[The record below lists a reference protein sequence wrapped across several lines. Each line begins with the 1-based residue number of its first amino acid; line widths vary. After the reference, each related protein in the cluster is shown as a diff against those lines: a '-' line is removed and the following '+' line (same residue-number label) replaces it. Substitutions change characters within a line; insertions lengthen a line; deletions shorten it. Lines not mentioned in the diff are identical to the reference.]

1 MNAVKVDKV
10 VKTPQQ
16 GGLRQAMA
24 WLHTWSGLWI
34 SWLLFAIFLT
44 GTLAVFDD
52 QISHWMTPEHALEE
66 AAHANDPPQPK
77 VTDRGRRLELALDFM
92 AKEHPKADMWEIWP
106 VQRPGHGLS
115 AYWFQP
121 SGGYGSA
128 DLDPLTGA
136 VVEHAREANARET
149 IAGHHFVDF
158 HYELHAGRIGV
169 WIVGITT
176 MIMLVALV
184 SGVITHK
191 RIFKDF
197 FTFRPAKGQRSWLDA
212 HNAVAVLT
220 LPFQFMIAYTGLA
233 FFSDDYVPAPV
244 VAQYGMDNAKKA
256 FLADWNDVGKPGK
269 PGKTGQPL
277 AIPALEPF
285 AQRAEQAIGQDIRAV
300 VLDNPN
306 DASMRVC
313 MYGWNEDT
321 DTMERLSANTG
332 RACYALA
339 TGEQVALRLPGESDT
354 GGAGLTRSV
363 MSNLHMAGFGGTP
376 MRWLY
381 FFCGLA
387 GTAMMGTGA
396 ILFMVKRR
404 QKSGAEF
411 GACTQRVYRVIACLN
426 VAAIAG
432 LSIACIG
439 YLWANRL
446 IPVGIEHRAGLEVRA
461 FFGVW
466 FVMLVHA
473 CLRAEKRA
481 WIEQLC
487 LLAALCLLLPVLNVL
502 STGDNLMAQFAR
514 SDWESAGVELCS
526 VAFGLL
532 AAWGARKVHK
542 RNEQTQKRAAGKES
556 AASSASLH
564 VTTEGQS

>member
-1 MNAVKVDKV
+1 MSAVKVDKV

-52 QISHWMTPEHALEE
+52 PIGHWMTPEHALEE
-66 AAHANDPPQPK
+66 ASRAHDPALPK
-77 VTDRGRRLELALDFM
+77 VTDRAHRLELALDFM
-92 AKEHPKADMWEIWP
+92 AKQHPKADMWEIWP

-136 VVEHAREANARET
+136 IVKQARTATQRDT
-149 IAGHHFVDF
+149 IGGHHFVDF
-158 HYELHAGRIGV
+158 HYALHAGRIGV
-169 WIVGITT
+169 WIVGITS

-220 LPFQFMIAYTGLA
+220 LPFQCMIAYTGLA

-244 VAQYGMDNAKKA
+244 VVQYGMDNAKKA
-256 FLADWNDVGKPGK
+256 FLADWNDAGKPV
-269 PGKTGQPL
+269 KTGQPL
-277 AIPALEPF
+277 AIPALESF
-285 AQRAEQAIGQDIRAV
+285 ALRAEQAIGQEIRAV

-313 MYGWNEDT
+313 MYGWNEDVELLT
-321 DTMERLSANTG
+321 RLSANTG

-339 TGEQVALRLPGESDT
+339 TGEQVAVRLPGESDT

-363 MSNLHMAGFGGTP
+363 MSNLHMVGFGGTP

-381 FFCGLA
+381 FVCGLA

-396 ILFMVKRR
+396 ILFLVKRR
-404 QKSGAEF
+404 QKAGAEF
-411 GACTQRVYRVIACLN
+411 GACTQRVYRVIECLN

-432 LSIACIG
+432 LAIACVG
-439 YLWANRL
+439 FLWANRL
-446 IPVGIEHRAGLEVRA
+446 IPIGLEQRAGWEVRA

-466 FVMLVHA
+466 LLMLVHA

-487 LLAALCLLLPVLNVL
+487 LLAVLCLLLPVLNVL
-502 STGDNLMAQFAR
+502 STGDNLAAQVAR
-514 SDWESAGVELCS
+514 GDWESAGVELAS
-526 VAFGLL
+526 MAFGLL
-532 AAWGARKVHK
+532 AAWGAWKVHK
-542 RNEQTQKRAAGKES
+542 RKAVSKSAAKES
-556 AASSASLH
+556 AAPSSSLQ
-564 VTTEGQS
+564 VTTQGQS

>member
-1 MNAVKVDKV
+1 MSTRLEKVARS
-10 VKTPQQ
+10 PQA

-44 GTLAVFDD
+44 GTLSVFEEP
-52 QISHWMTPEHALEE
+52 IGHWMQPEHALEE
-66 AAHANDPPQPK
+66 AAHASEPPPPK
-77 VTDRGRRLELALDFM
+77 VTDRAQRLAFALDFM
-92 AKEHPKADMWEIWP
+92 AKAHPKADMWEIWP
-106 VQRPGHGLS
+106 VQRPGQGLS

-121 SGGYGSA
+121 QGGYGSA
-128 DLDPLTGA
+128 DLDPLTGKEIA
-136 VVEHAREANARET
+136 HTPHANQRAT
-149 IAGHHFVDF
+149 QGGHHFVDF
-158 HYELHAGRIGV
+158 HYGLHAGRIGV

-220 LPFQFMIAYTGLA
+220 LPFQFMIAYTGLVFYA
-233 FFSDDYVPAPV
+233 DDYVPAPV
-244 VAQYGMDNAKKA
+244 VAQYGAENAKKA
-256 FLADWNDVGKPGK
+256 FFAEWNEAGKPARS
-269 PGKTGQPL
+269 GQAL
-277 AIPALEPF
+277 AIPDLEPF
-285 AQRAEQAIGQDIRAV
+285 ALRAEAAIGQEIRAV

-313 MYGWNEDT
+313 MYGWNEDS
-321 DTMERLSANTG
+321 DLLQRISANTG
-332 RACYALA
+332 MACYALA
-339 TGEQVALRLPGESDT
+339 TGVQLAMRQPGASDT
-354 GGAGLTRSV
+354 GGAGLTRTV
-363 MSNLHMAGFGGTP
+363 MSNLHMVGFGGVP

-381 FFCGLA
+381 FLCGLA

-396 ILFMVKRR
+396 VLFLVKRR

-411 GACTQRVYRVIACLN
+411 GSATGRVYHMIACLN

-432 LSIACIG
+432 LAIACIAF
-439 YLWANRL
+439 LWANRL
-446 IPVGIEHRAGLEVRA
+446 IPIGQELRAGWEVRA

-466 FVMLVHA
+466 CLTLLHA
-473 CLRAEKRA
+473 CLRPEKRA
-481 WIEQLC
+481 WIEQLG

-502 STGDNLMAQFAR
+502 STGDNLAAQCAR
-514 SDWESAGVELCS
+514 GDLESAGVELCAI
-526 VAFGLL
+526 AFGLL
-532 AAWGARKVHK
+532 AAWGAWKVATRKEK
-542 RNEQTQKRAAGKES
+542 IAAARKNPPAS
-556 AASSASLH
+556 ANTS
-564 VTTEGQS
+564 TTMENNA

>member
-1 MNAVKVDKV
+1 MNTTVDKV
-10 VKTPQQ
+10 LKTPQQ

-24 WLHTWSGLWI
+24 WLHTWCGLWI

-52 QISHWMTPEHALEE
+52 PIGHWMTPEHALED
-66 AAHANDPPQPK
+66 AAHANDAPPPK
-77 VTDRGRRLELALDFM
+77 VTDRAKRLALALDFM
-92 AKEHPKADMWEIWP
+92 EKEHPKADMWEIWP
-106 VQRPGHGLS
+106 VQRPGQGLS

-136 VVEHAREANARET
+136 PVEHVREENQRDT
-149 IAGHHFVDF
+149 IGGHHFVDF

-176 MIMLVALV
+176 MVMLVALV

-220 LPFQFMIAYTGLA
+220 LPFQFMIAYTGIA

-244 VAQYGMDNAKKA
+244 VAQYGMENGKKA
-256 FLADWNDVGKPGK
+256 FLSDWNDVGKPARI
-269 PGKTGQPL
+269 GQAM
-277 AIPALEPF
+277 AIPDLEPY
-285 AQRAEQAIGQDIRAV
+285 ALRAEQTIHQEIRAV

-313 MYGWNEDT
+313 MYGWNEET
-321 DTMERLSANTG
+321 DTLKRISANTG
-332 RACYALA
+332 MACYALA
-339 TGEQVALRLPGESDT
+339 TGEQIAVRQPGHADS
-354 GGAGLTRSV
+354 GPAGLTRIV

-404 QKSGAEF
+404 QRAGGEF
-411 GACTQRVYRVIACLN
+411 GSATERVYRMIECLN

-432 LSIACIG
+432 LAVACVG

-446 IPVGIEHRAGLEVRA
+446 IPVGIEQRAGWEVRA
-461 FFGVW
+461 FFGLW
-466 FVMLVHA
+466 LLMLVHA
-473 CLRAEKRA
+473 CLRPEKRG
-481 WIEQLC
+481 WIEQLA
-487 LLAALCLLLPVLNVL
+487 LLAVLCVLLPVLNVL
-502 STGDNLMAQFAR
+502 STGDNLAAQITR
-514 SDWESAGVELCS
+514 GDWESAGVELCS

-532 AAWGARKVHK
+532 AAWGAWKVHK
-542 RNEQTQKRAAGKES
+542 RKEKPARKAVAKERAAP
-556 AASSASLH
+556 ASLQ
-564 VTTEGQS
+564 TTMEGS

>member
-1 MNAVKVDKV
+1 MSTRLEKAVKS
-10 VKTPQQ
+10 PQS

-44 GTLAVFDD
+44 GTLSVFEEP
-52 QISHWMTPEHALEE
+52 IGHWMQPEHALEE
-66 AAHANDPPQPK
+66 AAHASEPPPAK
-77 VTDRGRRLELALDFM
+77 VTDRAQRLALALDFM
-92 AKEHPKADMWEIWP
+92 AKSHPKADMWEIWP
-106 VQRPGHGLS
+106 VQRPGQGLS

-121 SGGYGSA
+121 QGGYGSA
-128 DLDPLTGA
+128 DLDPLTGK
-136 VVEHAREANARET
+136 EIQHGHAGVQRAT
-149 IAGHHFVDF
+149 QGGHHFVDF

-220 LPFQFMIAYTGLA
+220 LPFQFMIAYTGLVFYA
-233 FFSDDYVPAPV
+233 DDYVPAPV
-244 VAQYGMDNAKKA
+244 VAQYGADHAKKS
-256 FLADWNDVGKPGK
+256 FLADWNDVGKPAR
-269 PGKTGQPL
+269 TGQPL
-277 AIPALEPF
+277 AIPDLEQFAL
-285 AQRAEQAIGQDIRAV
+285 RAEQAIGQEIRAV

-321 DTMERLSANTG
+321 ELLTRLSANSG

-339 TGEQVALRLPGESDT
+339 TGEQVAMRLPGKSDT

-363 MSNLHMAGFGGTP
+363 MSNLHMVGFGGTP

-404 QKSGAEF
+404 QKSGGEF
-411 GACTQRVYRVIACLN
+411 GAYTQRVYRAIECLN

-432 LSIACIG
+432 LAIACVG
-439 YLWANRL
+439 FLWANRL
-446 IPVGIEHRAGLEVRA
+446 IPVGIEQRAGWEVRA

-466 FVMLVHA
+466 FLMLVHA
-473 CLRAEKRA
+473 CLRGEKRA

-502 STGDNLMAQFAR
+502 STGDNLVAQVAR
-514 SDWESAGVELCS
+514 SDWESAGVELGS
-526 VAFGLL
+526 MAFGLL
-532 AAWGARKVHK
+532 AGWGAWKVHK
-542 RNEQTQKRAAGKES
+542 RKEKPARKTAAKET
-556 AASSASLH
+556 SSASLQ

>member
-52 QISHWMTPEHALEE
+52 PIGHWMTPEHALEE
-66 AAHANDPPQPK
+66 AAHANDPPLPK
-77 VTDRGRRLELALDFM
+77 VTDRAHRLELALDFM
-92 AKEHPKADMWEIWP
+92 AKEHPQADMWEIWP

-121 SGGYGSA
+121 GGGYGSA

-136 VVEHAREANARET
+136 IVKHAREVTQRET
-149 IAGHHFVDF
+149 IGGHHFVDF

-244 VAQYGMDNAKKA
+244 VAQYGMENPKRA
-256 FLADWNDVGKPGK
+256 FLADWNDAGKPARS
-269 PGKTGQPL
+269 GQPL
-277 AIPALEPF
+277 AIPALESF
-285 AQRAEQAIGQDIRAV
+285 ALRAEQAIGQEIRAV

-321 DTMERLSANTG
+321 ELLTRISANTG

-339 TGEQVALRLPGESDT
+339 TGEQVAVRLPGESDT

-363 MSNLHMAGFGGTP
+363 MSNLHMVGFGGTP

-396 ILFMVKRR
+396 IMFMVKRR
-404 QKSGAEF
+404 QKSGGEF
-411 GACTQRVYRVIACLN
+411 GAYTQRVYRVIACLN

-432 LSIACIG
+432 LSIACVG
-439 YLWANRL
+439 FLWANRL
-446 IPVGIEHRAGLEVRA
+446 IPVGLEHRAGWEVRA

-466 FVMLVHA
+466 FLMLVHA

-481 WIEQLC
+481 WIEQLA
-487 LLAALCLLLPVLNVL
+487 LLAAMCLLLPVLNVL
-502 STGDNLMAQFAR
+502 STGDNLVAQVAR
-514 SDWESAGVELCS
+514 GDWESAGVELCS
-526 VAFGLL
+526 MAFGLL
-532 AAWGARKVHK
+532 AAWGAWKVHK
-542 RNEQTQKRAAGKES
+542 RKEKPLKKAAAREN
-556 AASSASLH
+556 AAPAACLQ
-564 VTTEGQS
+564 VNPEGQS

>member
-1 MNAVKVDKV
+1 MSTTVEKV

-24 WLHTWSGLWI
+24 WLHTWCGLWI

-44 GTLAVFDD
+44 GSLAVFDD
-52 QISHWMTPEHALEE
+52 PIGHWMTPEHALEE
-66 AAHANDPPQPK
+66 AAHANDAPLPK
-77 VTDRGRRLELALDFM
+77 VTDRAKRLTLALDFM
-92 AKEHPKADMWEIWP
+92 EKEHPKADMWEIWP
-106 VQRPGHGLS
+106 VQRPGQGLS

-128 DLDPLTGA
+128 DLNPLTGA
-136 VVEHAREANARET
+136 PVEHAREANQRDT
-149 IAGHHFVDF
+149 IGGHHFVDF

-220 LPFQFMIAYTGLA
+220 LPFQFMIAYTGIA

-244 VAQYGMDNAKKA
+244 VAQYGMENGKKA
-256 FLADWNDVGKPGK
+256 FLSDWNDVGKPTR
-269 PGKTGQPL
+269 TGAAM
-277 AIPALEPF
+277 AIPDLEPY
-285 AQRAEQAIGQDIRAV
+285 ALRAEQAIHQEIRAV

-313 MYGWNEDT
+313 MYGWNEESDT
-321 DTMERLSANTG
+321 LKRISANTG
-332 RACYALA
+332 MACYALA
-339 TGEQVALRLPGESDT
+339 TGEQIAVRQPGNADS
-354 GGAGLTRSV
+354 GPAGLTRMV

-381 FFCGLA
+381 FLCGLA

-404 QKSGAEF
+404 QKAGGEF
-411 GACTQRVYRVIACLN
+411 GSATERVYRMIECLN

-432 LSIACIG
+432 LAVACIG

-446 IPVGIEHRAGLEVRA
+446 IPVGIEQRAGWEVRA

-466 FVMLVHA
+466 FLMLLHA
-473 CLRAEKRA
+473 CLRPEKRG
-481 WIEQLC
+481 WIEQLA
-487 LLAALCLLLPVLNVL
+487 LLAVLCLLLPVLNVL
-502 STGDNLMAQFAR
+502 STGDNLLAQIAR
-514 SDWESAGVELCS
+514 GDWESAGVELCS

-532 AAWGARKVHK
+532 AAWGAWKVHK
-542 RNEQTQKRAAGKES
+542 RKEKPARKAVAKERAAP
-556 AASSASLH
+556 ACLQ
-564 VTTEGQS
+564 TTMEGS

>member
-1 MNAVKVDKV
+1 
-10 VKTPQQ
+10 
-16 GGLRQAMA
+16 MA

-52 QISHWMTPEHALEE
+52 PIGHWMTPEHALEE
-66 AAHANDPPQPK
+66 ASRAHDPALPK
-77 VTDRGRRLELALDFM
+77 VTDRAHRLELALDFM
-92 AKEHPKADMWEIWP
+92 AKQHPKADMWEIWP

-136 VVEHAREANARET
+136 IVKQARAATQRDT
-149 IAGHHFVDF
+149 IGGHHFVDF
-158 HYELHAGRIGV
+158 HYALHAGRIGV
-169 WIVGITT
+169 WIVGITS

-220 LPFQFMIAYTGLA
+220 LPFQCMIAYTGLA

-244 VAQYGMDNAKKA
+244 VVQYGMDNAKKA
-256 FLADWNDVGKPGK
+256 FLADWNDAGKPV
-269 PGKTGQPL
+269 KTGQPL
-277 AIPALEPF
+277 AIPALESF
-285 AQRAEQAIGQDIRAV
+285 ALRAEQAIGQDIRAV

-313 MYGWNEDT
+313 MYGWNEDAELLT
-321 DTMERLSANTG
+321 RLSANTG

-339 TGEQVALRLPGESDT
+339 TGEQVAVRLPGESDT

-363 MSNLHMAGFGGTP
+363 MSNLHMVGFGGTP

-381 FFCGLA
+381 FVCGLA

-396 ILFMVKRR
+396 ILFLVKRR
-404 QKSGAEF
+404 QKAGAEF
-411 GACTQRVYRVIACLN
+411 GACTQRVYRVIECLN

-432 LSIACIG
+432 LAIACVG
-439 YLWANRL
+439 FLWANRL
-446 IPVGIEHRAGLEVRA
+446 IPIGLEQRAGWEVRA

-466 FVMLVHA
+466 LLMLVHA

-487 LLAALCLLLPVLNVL
+487 LLAVLCLLLPVLNVL
-502 STGDNLMAQFAR
+502 STGDNLAAQVAR
-514 SDWESAGVELCS
+514 GDWESAGVELAS
-526 VAFGLL
+526 MAFGLL
-532 AAWGARKVHK
+532 AAWGAWKVHK
-542 RNEQTQKRAAGKES
+542 RKAVSKSAAKES
-556 AASSASLH
+556 AAPSSSLQ
-564 VTTEGQS
+564 VTTQGQS

>member
-1 MNAVKVDKV
+1 
-10 VKTPQQ
+10 
-16 GGLRQAMA
+16 MA
-24 WLHTWSGLWI
+24 WLHTWCGLWI

-52 QISHWMTPEHALEE
+52 PIGHWMTPEHALED
-66 AAHANDPPQPK
+66 AAHANDAPPPK
-77 VTDRGRRLELALDFM
+77 VTDRAKRLALALDFM
-92 AKEHPKADMWEIWP
+92 EKEHPKADMWEIWP
-106 VQRPGHGLS
+106 VQRPGQGLS

-136 VVEHAREANARET
+136 PVEHVREENQRDT
-149 IAGHHFVDF
+149 IGGHHFVDF

-176 MIMLVALV
+176 MVMLVALV

-220 LPFQFMIAYTGLA
+220 LPFQFMIAYTGIA

-244 VAQYGMDNAKKA
+244 VAQYGMENGKKA
-256 FLADWNDVGKPGK
+256 FLSDWNDVGKPARI
-269 PGKTGQPL
+269 GQAM
-277 AIPALEPF
+277 AIPDLEPY
-285 AQRAEQAIGQDIRAV
+285 ALRAEQTIHQEIRAV

-313 MYGWNEDT
+313 MYGWNEET
-321 DTMERLSANTG
+321 DTLKRISANTG
-332 RACYALA
+332 MACYALA
-339 TGEQVALRLPGESDT
+339 TGEQIAVRQPGHADS
-354 GGAGLTRSV
+354 GPAGLTRIV

-404 QKSGAEF
+404 QRAGGEF
-411 GACTQRVYRVIACLN
+411 GSATERVYRMIECLN

-432 LSIACIG
+432 LAVACVG

-446 IPVGIEHRAGLEVRA
+446 IPVGIEQRAGWEVRA
-461 FFGVW
+461 FFGLW
-466 FVMLVHA
+466 LLMLVHA
-473 CLRAEKRA
+473 CLRPEKRG
-481 WIEQLC
+481 WIEQLA
-487 LLAALCLLLPVLNVL
+487 LLAVLCVLLPVLNVL
-502 STGDNLMAQFAR
+502 STGDNLAAQITR
-514 SDWESAGVELCS
+514 GDWESAGVELCS

-532 AAWGARKVHK
+532 AAWGAWKVHK
-542 RNEQTQKRAAGKES
+542 RKEKPARKAVAKERAAP
-556 AASSASLH
+556 ASLQ
-564 VTTEGQS
+564 TTMEGS